1 MAKIVFKISY
11 WWNRICFSSLTE
23 IWLVFLTK
31 LIQSMSSPAID
42 PKHIF
47 YSYINNRIK
56 TLTHFNMNFLIRFTI
71 KHASIWIC
79 ANNDPV
85 EVFLRLFSSRLK
97 IIIPL
102 LSMIYQQRRIYS
114 VGSEIKIQFI
124 LNVLNPYY
132 ELQPKKNSNALQ
144 VLKNLP

>member
-1 MAKIVFKISY
+1 MIVFKISY
-11 WWNRICFSSLTE
+11 WWNRICSSSLTE

-42 PKHIF
+42 PKNIF
-47 YSYINNRIK
+47 YSYINNRI
-56 TLTHFNMNFLIRFTI
+56 TLFNMNFLIRSTI

-102 LSMIYQQRRIYS
+102 LSMIYQQRRTYS

-124 LNVLNPYY
+124 SNVLNPCY
-132 ELQPKKNSNALQ
+132 ELQPCGRLI
-144 VLKNLP
+144 LPST

>member
-42 PKHIF
+42 PKNIF
-47 YSYINNRIK
+47 YSYINNRIVYSTK

-85 EVFLRLFSSRLK
+85 EVFLRLFSLRLK
-97 IIIPL
+97 IVTPL
-102 LSMIYQQRRIYS
+102 LSMIYQQRRTYS
-114 VGSEIKIQFI
+114 VGSEIKIQFV
-124 LNVLNPYY
+124 LNVLKPCN
-132 ELQPKKNSNALQ
+132 ELNQAI
-144 VLKNLP
+144 

>member
-42 PKHIF
+42 PKNIF
-47 YSYINNRIK
+47 YSYINNRIWWYWYSR
-56 TLTHFNMNFLIRFTI
+56 HFNMNFFIRFTI
-71 KHASIWIC
+71 KYASIWIC

-85 EVFLRLFSSRLK
+85 EVFLRLFSLWLK
-97 IIIPL
+97 ITIPL
-102 LSMIYQQRRIYS
+102 LSMIYQQRRTYL
-114 VGSEIKIQFI
+114 VGSEIKILYM
-124 LNVLNPYY
+124 LNVLNDCY
-132 ELQPKKNSNALQ
+132 KNKFKCITSTQ
-144 VLKNLP
+144 NLP

>member
-42 PKHIF
+42 PKNIF
-47 YSYINNRIK
+47 YSYINNRI
-56 TLTHFNMNFLIRFTI
+56 TLFNMNFLIRFTI
-71 KHASIWIC
+71 KYASIWIC
-79 ANNDPV
+79 ANNDPPV
-85 EVFLRLFSSRLK
+85 VFHRIFSLRLK

-102 LSMIYQQRRIYS
+102 LSMIYQQHRTYL
-114 VGSEIKIQFI
+114 VGSEIEI
-124 LNVLNPYY
+124 LFRLNILRTCYDF
-132 ELQPKKNSNALQ
+132 QPNKTRQNKCKSITRT
-144 VLKNLP
+144 